1 MFNAQNALYS
11 DKNTFCIKNTEVFYW
26 VIVGS
31 VLFQSPKFDSPI
43 CFLDR

>member
-31 VLFQSPKFDSPI
+31 VLFQSLRNLTLQFVS
-43 CFLDR
+43 